1 MSDLGCPWAT
11 QVRVTLPPSVTER
24 SLLVTCKLQYDYD
37 KNKCHWYLRHIHRAF
52 LSKEEL
58 IEHFWGFF
66 SIFKEG
72 KENENR
78 VVYLWWDLN
87 LNAADLKSSDV
98 LCTLEYLFI
107 HNLTYYSLI
116 HLKQKISSIDL
127 KWRIKKGVP
136 SQRKLCWTLWD
147 YGLSRTRNKEVTKKE
162 IWLQER
168 AI

>member
-1 MSDLGCPWAT
+1 MGLNIYTVEQLCP
-11 QVRVTLPPSVTER
+11 
-24 SLLVTCKLQYDYD
+24 
-37 KNKCHWYLRHIHRAF
+37 KNGQDFSFIQRMGHWYLRHIHQTF
-52 LSKEEL
+52 LWKEKL

-66 SIFKEG
+66 GIFKEG

-98 LCTLEYLFI
+98 LCTLKYLFI

-116 HLKQKISSIDL
+116 HFKQKISSIDL

-147 YGLSRTRNKEVTKKE
+147 YGRSRTRNKEATKKE